1 MGTERAKIG
10 LLMIGAERFRPL
22 GNGTK
27 DGNYEERKA
36 QEAKTYLSRFRNF
49 ADVVY
54 PATVY
59 SREGAETAAAEFYKP
74 KGGLR
79 GGNVPLLGGGLCMD
93 PLPARAAA
101 HAADACIGRARFAL
115 HHRHE

>member
-36 QEAKTYLSRFRNF
+36 QEAKTYLSRFCNF
-49 ADVVY
+49 ADVVC

-59 SREGAETAAAEFYKP
+59 SREGAETAAAEFYNQ
-74 KGGLR
+74 KG
-79 GGNVPLLGGGLCMD
+79 N
-93 PLPARAAA
+93 
-101 HAADACIGRARFAL
+101 
-115 HHRHE
+115 